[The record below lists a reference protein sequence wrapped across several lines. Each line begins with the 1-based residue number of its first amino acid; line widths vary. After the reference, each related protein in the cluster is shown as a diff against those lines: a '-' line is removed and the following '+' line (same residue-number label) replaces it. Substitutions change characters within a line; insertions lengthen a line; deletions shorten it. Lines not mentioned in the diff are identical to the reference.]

1 MKVRVRGVLRSSIA
15 EIARKA
21 PEYGDLVARK
31 GAERT
36 LELAQTEVP
45 VRTGHLKASGRIEGG
60 GATGGYFVVYDTPY
74 AVFVHYGTHK
84 MRANPWL
91 LRASER
97 ARPEF
102 EQMMRN
108 AGAYI
113 EGIQRYSEVTL

>member
-1 MKVRVRGVLRSSIA
+1 VKVRVRGVLRSSID

-21 PEYGDLVARK
+21 PEYADLVARK

-36 LELAQTEVP
+36 LELAQSEVP
-45 VRTGHLKASGRIEGG
+45 VDTGALKASGHIEGG
-60 GATGGYFVVYDTPY
+60 GMTAGYFVVYDTPY
-74 AVFVHYGTHK
+74 ATFVHYGTRK

-102 EQMMRN
+102 ELMMRN
-108 AGAYI
+108 AGAYL